1 MTAPA
6 ARSDEPA
13 EIRVSAV
20 VIARPDR
27 RVLTVRKAGTAVFMF
42 PGGKHEPGETPLETA
57 VRETREET
65 GLRIRPDE
73 LVHSRPATTAT
84 THHSGCPAAASATPA
99 AAWSTADS
107 PWFSSRPTA
116 SRRNASTSVRERILR
131 RIRASEPATRSCR
144 ASHRVWARAAR
155 ARSRRSR
162 RQGRSTTARVGTP

>member
-73 LVHSRPATTAT
+73 LVHLGAWD
-84 THHSGCPAAASATPA
+84 TPA
-99 AAWSTADS
+99 ANEPGMALHSEVFALWRPMARHEVPEADDEIAELH
-107 PWFSSRPTA
+107 WMD
-116 SRRNASTSVRERILR
+116 
-131 RIRASEPATRSCR
+131 PA
-144 ASHRVWARAAR
+144 APAAP
-155 ARSRRSR
+155 A
-162 RQGRSTTARVGTP
+162 GAGVAPLLLPVLARVAAQPLF